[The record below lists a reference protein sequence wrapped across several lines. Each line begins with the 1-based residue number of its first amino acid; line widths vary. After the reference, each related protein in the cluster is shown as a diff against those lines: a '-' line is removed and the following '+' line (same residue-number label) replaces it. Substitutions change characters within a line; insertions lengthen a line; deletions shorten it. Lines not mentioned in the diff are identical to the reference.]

1 MTQTA
6 AFASYCQRRLA
17 DDPHLPPAALLRE
30 LTTPGYRSTRQEVSE
45 TLRQHNTR
53 TPCQHCASVRPLPIV
68 WTAPLAPATQP
79 LPVRVSPLG
88 GELLASYLTRV
99 AAASH
104 LPAGDLAASLP
115 GWLNRRIWHH
125 NHNKHNP
132 RDQADTSLHQ
142 LAAITGTPAPALAR
156 ALPVFGGGPA
166 GPARATLA
174 CRRCAATRGIYRLVP
189 VHLPAWQ
196 QICTQHG
203 IWLATPGQP
212 QLDIT
217 TCPAI
222 ITAQHHARRLL
233 RHHAPQQLILALATA
248 TTQPASTAPAT
259 TPAHHPNQIRL
270 LTAGN
275 RRMNDPAALR
285 ELALAAAY
293 PHLIELAASALT
305 SPPKRTRA
313 QQAQR
318 PD

>member
-6 AFASYCQRRLA
+6 AFTSYCRRRLA
-17 DDPHLPPAALLRE
+17 DDPHLPPATLLRE
-30 LTTPGYRSTRQEVSE
+30 LTALGYRSTRQEVDE

-79 LPVRVSPLG
+79 LPVRVSPFG

-99 AAASH
+99 AAANH

-125 NHNKHNP
+125 IRNKRNP
-132 RDQADTSLHQ
+132 CDPAAASALHQ

-166 GPARATLA
+166 APARATLA
-174 CRRCAATRGIYRLVP
+174 CRRCAAARGIYRLVP

-196 QICTQHG
+196 QICTRHG
-203 IWLATPGQP
+203 IWLANPGQP

-248 TTQPASTAPAT
+248 AAATQPASAAPAT
-259 TPAHHPNQIRL
+259 TPAHHLPL

-275 RRMNDPAALR
+275 RRMNDPAARR
-285 ELALAAAY
+285 ELTLAAAY

-305 SPPKRTRA
+305 SPQTEPAPK
-313 QQAQR
+313 QAQR

>member
-6 AFASYCQRRLA
+6 AFTSYCRRRLA
-17 DDPHLPPAALLRE
+17 DDPHLPPATLLRE
-30 LTTPGYRSTRQEVSE
+30 LTALGYRSTRQEVSE
-45 TLRQHNTR
+45 TLRQHSMR

-79 LPVRVSPLG
+79 LPVPVSPLG

-99 AAASH
+99 AAANH

-125 NHNKHNP
+125 NHNKRNP
-132 RDQADTSLHQ
+132 HDPAATSALHQ
-142 LAAITGTPAPALAR
+142 LAAITGTPRPALAR

-166 GPARATLA
+166 GPARATIA
-174 CRRCAATRGIYRLVP
+174 CRRCAATCGIYRLVP

-196 QICTQHG
+196 QICTRHG
-203 IWLATPGQP
+203 IWLANPGQP

-233 RHHAPQQLILALATA
+233 RHHAPHQLLLALTTATA
-248 TTQPASTAPAT
+248 ATQPASAAPT
-259 TPAHHPNQIRL
+259 TPAHHLPP
-270 LTAGN
+270 LTAAN
-275 RRMNDPAALR
+275 RRMNDPAARR
-285 ELALAAAY
+285 ELTLAAAY

-305 SPPKRTRA
+305 NPSNRTHA
-313 QQAQR
+313 KQAQR